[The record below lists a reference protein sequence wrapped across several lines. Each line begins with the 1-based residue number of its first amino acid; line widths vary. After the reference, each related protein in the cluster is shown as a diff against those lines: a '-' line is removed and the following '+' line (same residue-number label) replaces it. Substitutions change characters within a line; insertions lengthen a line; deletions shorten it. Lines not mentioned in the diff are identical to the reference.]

1 MVIAME
7 EQTRQIKSLLDL
19 EAAKNEEEQRLLGI
33 EIDFA
38 EDEEKEELKIPYDA
52 DKIRVDSNVFSVF
65 QIKRLIDR
73 GMLDLM
79 PAFQRK
85 EVWDNRR
92 KSLLIESLM
101 LRIPIPAFY
110 FDEDNNSKKT
120 VIDGLQRLS
129 AVNSYMN
136 GEFTLTGLQYLQ
148 EECGGR
154 LFDEL
159 QQKYQTRIEDAQL
172 TVNILDSR
180 SPKNVKF
187 DIFRRVNTGGIPLN
201 PQEIRNVM
209 ASDSTRHF
217 LLLMAKSPEFLEA
230 TKKRVNDIRMDAQE
244 LCLRFIA
251 FYNRYDPITHTI
263 TDLQKTGIMLDQCI
277 EVLNQSTE
285 QARNDVFSVFKASMK
300 KCTALF
306 GDKAF
311 TKPPKESI
319 VNKVLFTSWAVVL
332 SGYPCTTEKLQS
344 MQSKAVHCLRN
355 RLQSDA
361 EYFMSVSSSTG
372 TKTSIKKQFETAN
385 QIMEE
390 LLNDA
395 PSSN

>member
-1 MVIAME
+1 MMK
-7 EQTRQIKSLLDL
+7 EQTRQITNLLDL
-19 EAAKNEEEQRLLGI
+19 EVAKSEEEQRLLGVD
-33 EIDFA
+33 IDFI
-38 EDEEKEELKIPYDA
+38 EDEEEEKENPEIPYDA

-85 EVWDNRR
+85 EVWDTRR

-110 FDEDNNSKKT
+110 FDEDNDSKKT

-129 AVNSYMN
+129 AINSYMN
-136 GEFTLTGLQYLQ
+136 GEFMLTGLQYLQ
-148 EECGGR
+148 EECGGL
-154 LFDEL
+154 LFAEL

-209 ASDSTRHF
+209 ASDSTRQF
-217 LLLMAKSPEFLEA
+217 LLLMTKSSEFLNA
-230 TKKRVNDIRMDAQE
+230 TRNRVSDIRMDAQE

-251 FYNRYDPITHTI
+251 FYRRYDPITHTI

-277 EVLNQSTE
+277 ETLNQLTE
-285 QARNDVFSVFKASMK
+285 QERNDIFSAFKASME
-300 KCTALF
+300 KCAALF
-306 GDKAF
+306 GENAF

-332 SGYPCTTEKLQS
+332 SGYPCSTEKLQS
-344 MQSKAVHCLRN
+344 MQSKAVRCLRD

-361 EYFMSVSSSTG
+361 GYFMSVTSSTG

-390 LLNDA
+390 LLNDT
-395 PSSN
+395 SSPN

>member
-1 MVIAME
+1 MK
-7 EQTRQIKSLLDL
+7 EQTRQIKNLSEL
-19 EAAKNEEEQRLLGI
+19 ESAKKEQEQLFLGI
-33 EIDFA
+33 EIDEA
-38 EDEEKEELKIPYDA
+38 ESEDGADQEIPYDA
-52 DKIRVDSNVFSVF
+52 DKIRVDSNIFPVF

-129 AVNSYMN
+129 AINSYMN
-136 GEFTLTGLQYLQ
+136 GEFTLSGLQYLQ
-148 EECGGR
+148 AECGGR
-154 LFDEL
+154 LFTEL

-180 SPKNVKF
+180 SPENVKF

-201 PQEIRNVM
+201 AQEIRNVM
-209 ASDSTRHF
+209 ASDSTRDF
-217 LLLMAKSPEFLEA
+217 LLRMATSSEFLKA
-230 TKKRVNDIRMDAQE
+230 TKNRVKDIRMDAQE

-251 FYNRYDPITHTI
+251 FYNRYNPVTHMI
-263 TDLQKTGIMLDQCI
+263 TDLKKTGIMLDECI
-277 EVLNQSTE
+277 DTLNQSTDQE
-285 QARNDVFSVFKASMK
+285 RNDIFSAFKVSMS
-300 KCTALF
+300 KCAALF
-306 GDKAF
+306 GEKAF
-311 TKPPKESI
+311 TKPPKEAI
-319 VNKVLFTSWAVVL
+319 INKVLFTSWAVVL
-332 SGYPCTTEKLQS
+332 TGYPCSIEKLQS
-344 MQSKAVHCLRN
+344 LQSEAVQNLRR
-355 RLQSDA
+355 RLESDA
-361 EYFMSVSSSTG
+361 EYLMSVSSSTG
-372 TKTSIKKQFETAN
+372 TRTSIEKQFKTAN
-385 QIMEE
+385 EIMEE
-390 LLNDA
+390 LLNAA

>member
-1 MVIAME
+1 MKRM
-7 EQTRQIKSLLDL
+7 RQIKDL
-19 EAAKNEEEQRLLGI
+19 SELESAKYEHQQLLLGV
-33 EIDFA
+33 EADDVDG
-38 EDEEKEELKIPYDA
+38 EDGEDQEIPYAA
-52 DKIRVDSNVFSVF
+52 DKIRVNSNVFSVF

-85 EVWDNRR
+85 KVWDDRR

-110 FDEDNNSKKT
+110 FDEDNNGKKT

-129 AVNSYMN
+129 AISGYMN
-136 GEFTLTGLQYLQ
+136 NEFTLSGLQYLQ

-180 SPKNVKF
+180 SPENVKF

-201 PQEIRNVM
+201 AQEIRNVM
-209 ASDSTRHF
+209 ASDSTRKF
-217 LLLMAKSPEFLEA
+217 LLLMAESPEFLKA
-230 TKKRVNDIRMDAQE
+230 TQKRVNDIRMDAQE

-251 FYNRYDPITHTI
+251 FYSKYDPRTHMLA
-263 TDLQKTGIMLDQCI
+263 DLKKTGIMLDECI
-277 EVLNQSTE
+277 DTLNQSTE
-285 QARNDVFSVFKASMK
+285 QERNSIFSAFKESMV
-300 KCTALF
+300 KCSALF
-306 GDKAF
+306 GEKAF

-332 SGYPCTTEKLQS
+332 TGCSCSAEKLHSLQRE
-344 MQSKAVHCLRN
+344 AVQCLRD
-355 RLQSDA
+355 RLNADS
-361 EYFMSVSSSTG
+361 EYLMSVTSSTG
-372 TKTSIKKQFETAN
+372 TKASIKKQFETAN

-390 LLNDA
+390 LLNA
-395 PSSN
+395 ATSSN

>member
-1 MVIAME
+1 MK
-7 EQTRQIKSLLDL
+7 EQTRQITNLSEL
-19 EAAKNEEEQRLLGI
+19 ESAKKEQEQLLLGI
-33 EIDFA
+33 EIDEA
-38 EDEEKEELKIPYDA
+38 EGEDGADQEIPYDA
-52 DKIRVDSNVFSVF
+52 DKIRVDSNIFPVF

-85 EVWDNRR
+85 GVWDNRR

-129 AVNSYMN
+129 AINSYMN
-136 GEFTLTGLQYLQ
+136 GEFSLSGLQYLQ

-154 LFDEL
+154 FFTEL

-180 SPKNVKF
+180 SPENVKF

-201 PQEIRNVM
+201 AQEIRNVM
-209 ASDSTRHF
+209 ASDSTRRF
-217 LLLMAKSPEFLEA
+217 LLLMAESPEFLKA
-230 TKKRVNDIRMDAQE
+230 TQRRVNDVRMDAQE

-251 FYNRYDPITHTI
+251 FYGKYNPTTHML
-263 TDLQKTGIMLDQCI
+263 TDLEKTGIMLDKCI
-277 EVLNQSTE
+277 KTLNQSTE
-285 QARNDVFSVFKASMK
+285 QERDDIFSVFKESME
-300 KCTALF
+300 KCAALF
-306 GDKAF
+306 GKKAF

-319 VNKVLFTSWAVVL
+319 VNKVLFTSWAVIL
-332 SGYPCTTEKLQS
+332 TGYSCSTEKLQLL
-344 MQSKAVHCLRN
+344 QGKAVQCLRN
-355 RLQSDA
+355 RLNSDS
-361 EYFMSVSSSTG
+361 EYLMSVTSSTG
-372 TKTSIKKQFETAN
+372 TRASIKKQFDTAN
-385 QIMEE
+385 EIMEE
-390 LLNDA
+390 LLNA
-395 PSSN
+395 EPSSN